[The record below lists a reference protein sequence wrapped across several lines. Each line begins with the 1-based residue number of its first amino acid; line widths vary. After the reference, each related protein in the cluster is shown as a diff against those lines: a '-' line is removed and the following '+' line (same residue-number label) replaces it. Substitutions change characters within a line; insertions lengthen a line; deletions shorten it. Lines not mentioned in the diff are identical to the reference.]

1 VARIVDTIPAFVAF
15 ARKTNIETPIR
26 RELLWKERYESQ
38 HPDVFEAF
46 NPQYGSTE
54 GRTALAK
61 ELSTVRARVEAAEP
75 VVRAAI
81 EEIDPALAVAL
92 DLPPEPSP
100 LHVLLVGNF
109 ATNAAVGQ
117 LGDDVAVFHCLEWFQ
132 SAEGAR
138 VLVAHEGTH
147 AWARLAT
154 GEVFPDDDAASLAF
168 AEGVAIAASR
178 AVVPGRPPEEYFW
191 YGHGEVEHW
200 LPWCEE
206 HRDELLVTFAE
217 GLAAPETVDAFF
229 GGGFVET
236 QWRVGY
242 YLADQLVQALGKPL
256 PELARMTVAEGR
268 AAILDV
274 LGLEEAPPEEP
285 QSEPGESEPAQE

>member
-1 VARIVDTIPAFVAF
+1 MARVVDTIPTFVAF
-15 ARKTNIETPIR
+15 ARKANIETPIR
-26 RELLWKERYESQ
+26 RELLWKDRYESE
-38 HPDVFEAF
+38 HPDVFAAF
-46 NPQYGSTE
+46 NPEHGSTE
-54 GRTALAK
+54 GRMALAK

-81 EEIDPALAVAL
+81 EEIDPLLAQAL

-100 LHVLLVGNF
+100 LHVLLVGSF
-109 ATNAAVGQ
+109 TTNAAVGQ
-117 LGDDVAVFHCLEWFQ
+117 VGDNVAVFHCLEWFQ
-132 SAEGAR
+132 SPEGAR
-138 VLVAHEGTH
+138 VLVAHESAH

-154 GEVFPDDDAASLAF
+154 GEAFPDDDAAALAF
-168 AEGVAIAASR
+168 AEGVAIVASR
-178 AVVPGRPPEEYFW
+178 EVVPDRPPEEYFW

-206 HRDELLVTFAE
+206 HRDQLLVTFAE
-217 GLAAPETVDAFF
+217 GLGAPETVDAFF

-274 LGLEEAPPEEP
+274 LGLEEAPPEEAAGT
-285 QSEPGESEPAQE
+285 ETGPAEE